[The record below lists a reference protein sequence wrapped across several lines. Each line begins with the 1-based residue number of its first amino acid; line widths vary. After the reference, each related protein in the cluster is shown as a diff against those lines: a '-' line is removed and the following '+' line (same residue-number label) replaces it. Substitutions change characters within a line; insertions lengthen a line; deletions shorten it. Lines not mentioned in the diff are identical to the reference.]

1 MRNIIASALFIAL
14 ITVTTMFVKI
24 PLALFG
30 YVHLGDLFIFLACF
44 MLKPKYSIV
53 VGGVGS
59 ALADLFLGF
68 AVYAPATLVIKA
80 LVALSFSLV
89 VYNKPALVREVLAV
103 IFGTLIIGGGYLIY
117 EGILYGFGAA
127 IVNLPFNLIQGAV
140 CGGLAIILIKILEK
154 IPSIRDFRNKL

>member
-89 VYNKPALVREVLAV
+89 VYNKPTLVREVLAV

>member
-1 MRNIIASALFIAL
+1 MRNIIASPLFIAL

-89 VYNKPALVREVLAV
+89 VYNKPTLVREVLAV